1 MWRRVLRLFFI
12 ALLGAGLP
20 LGFPGELRAERGIR
34 VEVPSVVHVD
44 ATAFMLGDIA
54 RIYGSD
60 SAREALSPLLLSSE
74 GGFLARE
81 SVVRAIE
88 ASGLDGVRVEVRM
101 PQRVRVLPVEAG
113 EARSHEAGLS
123 PDENLSSVI
132 KSLAAWDGGVEVAH
146 SGTVPQ
152 GRLVS
157 PASLVPG
164 TPAATLRF
172 RDAGG
177 RERSLGVRLTWTQN
191 VLVMARSVPRDRPL
205 AAADLTT
212 RSMRIARPGVYA
224 TQASEVVGRS
234 SRKPLQQG
242 TPVLLELLSEPAVA
256 KRGGAVLIVVRQGG
270 LTATAKGV
278 LLDDGAVGA
287 VVRVRRSDNKKVVLR
302 ARVLDGDTVEV
313 DVP

>member
-101 PQRVRVLPVEAG
+101 LPAEAG

-132 KSLAAWDGGVEVAH
+132 KSLAAWDGVVEVAH